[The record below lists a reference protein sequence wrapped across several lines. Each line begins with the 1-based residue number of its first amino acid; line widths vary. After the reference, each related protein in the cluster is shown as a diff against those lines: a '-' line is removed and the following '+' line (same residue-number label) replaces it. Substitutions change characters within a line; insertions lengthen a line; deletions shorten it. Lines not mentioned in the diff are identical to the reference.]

1 MVKFNRSLALR
12 QSIGLLLVLPTT
24 LGGLFYIV
32 SARSVVFG
40 FLSGLLMAVIMIVFW
55 WPNVLGDPDRAG
67 WPFD

>member
-1 MVKFNRSLALR
+1 MANFNRSLALR
-12 QSIGLLLVLPTT
+12 QSIGLLLVLPTA
-24 LGGLFYIV
+24 LGGLFYID
-32 SARSVVFG
+32 SASVVFG